1 MYLASAGL
9 VSIVFGLATSYGLC
23 SYFGFVVSPLHN
35 FIPFLLLG
43 LGVDDMFV
51 IVQALDMFDRNDSIE
66 QSSPNKRV
74 CYNIDRQNSNH
85 EKYNN
90 GNINKSTILEN
101 GPSFKLNHLSMCLN
115 NTISKY

>member
-9 VSIVFGLATSYGLC
+9 VSIVFGLVTSYGLC

-66 QSSPNKRV
+66 ASSPNKRI
-74 CYNIDRQNSNH
+74 CYNIDCQNSNH

-90 GNINKSTILEN
+90 GNIYKSTILEN
-101 GPSFKLNHLSMCLN
+101 TS
-115 NTISKY
+115 